1 MEEKVEEAEV
11 PYPIPL
17 SLQEKSDEVIPSID
31 NVIAEPNLNNSELQ
45 RSPMNKSSDILETKS
60 QRVLCEKI
68 DNAINNIGLGE
79 KEEVEDLILEVTRIL
94 NMNKGTIPPNLKCK
108 INKLAAQISPFLKQV
123 EPRKEESN
131 ENIQN
136 REIPPCMQNITD
148 QVLIGKYFEL
158 SNRFQQKMK
167 FISSKTISRI
177 KCLEDP
183 CQLIKNIGQLIV
195 TLTNE
200 IKTLKQTSSNYKK
213 TNIGIKWDRV
223 QKELSNNSLIV
234 QSLRKLQTY
243 IESPLINID
252 NVIKTMELFIGSPVI
267 SDIFE
272 VQKKVEAFSLYE
284 FLTAAFEFAK
294 FLKMSRD
301 SVIQKNIMTDKSHKN
316 ERQKQITEK
325 ENETQPKVGVSPQQV
340 NIRET
345 TQIDM

>member
-1 MEEKVEEAEV
+1 M
-11 PYPIPL
+11 
-17 SLQEKSDEVIPSID
+17 Q
-31 NVIAEPNLNNSELQ
+31 
-45 RSPMNKSSDILETKS
+45 
-60 QRVLCEKI
+60 
-68 DNAINNIGLGE
+68 
-79 KEEVEDLILEVTRIL
+79 
-94 NMNKGTIPPNLKCK
+94 

-131 ENIQN
+131 DNIQN

-243 IESPLINID
+243 IESPLININ